1 MKKKKAPHLHRWMV
15 KMWGVEKSEG
25 KTQMM
30 SFSKQAAACTAL
42 MPLEA
47 LVLLTIWRNRRRL
60 GHEGHEVLLVEAHPL
75 NHHLADLALAVL
87 DAGLVGVID
96 VGVEVEEAEADA
108 GLVGPLDHGANLVRV
123 ARVHVVEAVRD
134 HHDVDV
140 RLGATLGLEP
150 VREEHCTWCFLED
163 TPVQRGHSTLG
174 LRGVLAAFEPR

>member
-1 MKKKKAPHLHRWMV
+1 MGRRKERREDSDDV
-15 KMWGVEKSEG
+15 V
-25 KTQMM
+25 
-30 SFSKQAAACTAL
+30 
-42 MPLEA
+42 LEA
-47 LVLLTIWRNRRRL
+47 GSRLYGAHALGGAGLADHLEESTQALVELLLRLAGL